1 MIIEE
6 SPIRKNNKI
15 KQMDTIKILH
25 EQLKTPKNLQFKND
39 LKPPKAK
46 PSNKE
51 SLNFELDS
59 NES

>member
-1 MIIEE
+1 L
-6 SPIRKNNKI
+6 RKNNKI
-15 KQMDTIKILH
+15 RQMDTIKILH

-39 LKPPKAK
+39 LKPPRAK

-59 NES
+59 NEP